1 MLHLLDSG
9 GEVGETS
16 AEEEPPGD
24 KPAGEAQ
31 NKVEFDAMSLA
42 VFVLEDPLTRSPF
55 PQLVR

>member
-1 MLHLLDSG
+1 LDSG